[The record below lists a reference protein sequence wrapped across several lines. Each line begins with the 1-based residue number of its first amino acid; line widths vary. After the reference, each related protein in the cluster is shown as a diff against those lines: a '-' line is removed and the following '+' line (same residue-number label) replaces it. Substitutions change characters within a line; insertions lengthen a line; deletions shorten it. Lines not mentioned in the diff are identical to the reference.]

1 MQMEKIVTI
10 VVCPNCENELTTIAE
25 TEFGKCLECT
35 QCKKRFFEP
44 NEISHEMPIACVK

>member
-1 MQMEKIVTI
+1 MEKIVTI

-35 QCKKRFFEP
+35 KCKKRFFEP
-44 NEISHEMPIACVK
+44 KQTSHEMPVASAK